1 MLNGRFIQKLTIM
14 ELFDVNSVKFS
25 DFFQEGA
32 GSERY
37 FEGLP
42 YQRGYGRHG
51 SGVGAIFRSLIRYI
65 LPVLKRA
72 APVLKKEGLETGAR
86 ILNDIAEGENVGEAV
101 VKESK
106 ETAKN
111 IARRVLKGEGRRR
124 RRRRVSRKTKSSV
137 RRSVGRRSRK
147 KRRADSLGFY

>member
-1 MLNGRFIQKLTIM
+1 M
-14 ELFDVNSVKFS
+14 EIYDVNNVKFS

-42 YQRGYGRHG
+42 YQRGYGRHR

-86 ILNDIAEGENVGEAV
+86 ILNDIAEGESVGEAV

-106 ETAKN
+106 QTAKN
-111 IARRVLKGEGRRR
+111 IAQRVLTGEGRRR
-124 RRRRVSRKTKSSV
+124 RRRRKVSRKTKSAV
-137 RRSVGRRSRK
+137 RRSVGRRTKK